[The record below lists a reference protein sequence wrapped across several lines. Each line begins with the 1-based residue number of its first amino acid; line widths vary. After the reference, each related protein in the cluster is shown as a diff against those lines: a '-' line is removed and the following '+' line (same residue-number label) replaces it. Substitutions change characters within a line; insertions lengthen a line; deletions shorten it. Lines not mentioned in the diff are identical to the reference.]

1 MTATNRVSDLSVE
14 VYSGGAAKNRVSALY
29 TEVVAALVP
38 GAPPDNRVS
47 MVSAE
52 VVTSGPP
59 ADNRATTLYLEVITP
74 PTLYVPPPP
83 TARAMVM
90 V

>member
-1 MTATNRVSDLSVE
+1 MTTNRVSNLYVE
-14 VYSGGAAKNRVSALY
+14 VYSPGTGTDRVSTLY
-29 TEVVAALVP
+29 TEVVAALFP
-38 GAPPDNRVS
+38 IAPPDNRVS